1 MTVAGFPGWKAGR
14 RRFRLKPK
22 PRMRIL
28 LQQKESGLYF
38 KDIGAWVPVS
48 AEAMDF
54 VSSTAAI
61 EFCRRNGLSG
71 VQVVLKFQEQHY
83 EIVFPVQAAYGS
95 RIGRPADPLQ

>member
-1 MTVAGFPGWKAGR
+1 
-14 RRFRLKPK
+14 
-22 PRMRIL
+22 MRIL

-61 EFCRRNGLSG
+61 EFCLQNRLSG
-71 VQVVLKFQEQHY
+71 IQVVLKFQEQHY
-83 EIVFPVQAAYGS
+83 EIVFPVQAAHSS
-95 RIGRPADPLQ
+95 RIGRASEPPQ